1 MRPAFLHSWQRCQD
15 ATNLFF
21 ICPVVQSTHLN
32 SMKASLVPWVRAV
45 TLPSCLMSRLVV
57 SQKSESLIS
66 KDTTSAL
73 GLFLCWSKKGQQTSP
88 LVRRLSSS
96 DLKRSALPGYKE
108 WEQPSV
114 PDLFNHASN
123 MRFWSRLVS
132 YQEGE
137 ITNQAAGP
145 SCNQLFWSEPVSV
158 EI

>member
-1 MRPAFLHSWQRCQD
+1 MPPTIYKSIYLSSSQH
-15 ATNLFF
+15 
-21 ICPVVQSTHLN
+21 N
-32 SMKASLVPWVRAV
+32 SINSIKASLVPWVRAV
-45 TLPSCLMSRLVV
+45 TQHSCLMSRLVV

-66 KDTTSAL
+66 KDTTTSAL
-73 GLFLCWSKKGQQTSP
+73 GLFLCWSKGQQTSP

-96 DLKRSALPGYKE
+96 DFKGSALPGYKE

>member
-1 MRPAFLHSWQRCQD
+1 MRPAFLHSWQRWQD
-15 ATNLFF
+15 ATNHLQINTF
-21 ICPVVQSTHLN
+21 VQPTHRN
-32 SMKASLVPWVRAV
+32 SIKASLVPWVRTV
-45 TLPSCLMSRLVV
+45 TQHSCLMSRLVV

-73 GLFLCWSKKGQQTSP
+73 GLFVGVRRQQTSP

-145 SCNQLFWSEPVSV
+145 SCNQLFWSEPVWV

>member
-1 MRPAFLHSWQRCQD
+1 MPRCHQPILHLS
-15 ATNLFF
+15 
-21 ICPVVQSTHLN
+21 ICPTHLN
-32 SMKASLVPWVRAV
+32 SMKASPVPWVRTV
-45 TLPSCLMSRLVV
+45 TLHSCLMRQLVV

-73 GLFLCWSKKGQQTSP
+73 GLFLCWSKGQQTSP
-88 LVRRLSSS
+88 LVRRLYSS